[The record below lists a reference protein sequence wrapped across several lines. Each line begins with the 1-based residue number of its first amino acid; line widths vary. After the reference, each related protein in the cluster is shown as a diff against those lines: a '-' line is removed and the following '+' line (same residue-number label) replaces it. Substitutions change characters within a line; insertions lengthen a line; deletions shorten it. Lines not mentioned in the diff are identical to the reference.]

1 VVQQEAARKLPA
13 LQGVIAVNICPGPL
27 PYQMAPCSEEV
38 RPENEILSSVR
49 GLNNRVH
56 VALK

>member
-38 RPENEILSSVR
+38 RPENEILSFRSR
-49 GLNNRVH
+49 
-56 VALK
+56 A